1 MKISWPFARKSA
13 DASSP
18 MDILRDFLG
27 QASAKSGVPVTHKT
41 ALQAVTAFACA
52 RVISEGLAQV
62 PFRIMQTK
70 DRSRLPAVDH
80 ANYDLIAH
88 QPNEWMT
95 SFELRELIGIHL
107 AFAGRAYL
115 VKVRGRGG
123 RIAELLPYEPSMVR
137 VKREGWS
144 LRYWVRLE
152 GGGEQEIP
160 AADMWH
166 LRGPSWNGWQG
177 LDGVKL
183 AAEAIG
189 LAVATEEHGAR
200 LFANGAQPGGLLSS
214 DAVLNPEQRAALR
227 DSWQATQGGLRNAH
241 KTAVLWGGMK
251 WQPMVQQNDQAQYL
265 ETRRMQ
271 VEEVCR
277 AFRVL
282 PIMVGHSD
290 KTATYAS
297 AEQMF
302 LAHQIHT
309 MGPWYARIEASA
321 ALALLSKEDRAAGHY
336 CKFFQNAMMRGAMK
350 DRAEYYAKMYGIGA
364 LNPNE
369 IREYEDENP
378 YDGGDAYRVPL
389 NMEDPANPGKDGKD
403 GNQAP
408 DL

>member
-1 MKISWPFARKSA
+1 MKLSLWPFARKSEA
-13 DASSP
+13 VDGPMDLLRGFLALASS
-18 MDILRDFLG
+18 
-27 QASAKSGVPVTHKT
+27 KSGVPVTHKT
-41 ALQAVTAFACA
+41 ALEAVTAFACA

-62 PFRIMQTK
+62 PFRIMRK
-70 DRSRLPAVDH
+70 SGRDRLPAEDH
-80 ANYDLIAH
+80 PNYDLLAV
-88 QPNEWMT
+88 QPNDWMT
-95 SFELRELIGIHL
+95 SFELRELIGLHL
-107 AFAGRAYL
+107 AFAGRAYI

-123 RIAELLPYEPSMVR
+123 RIAELLPYEPAMVR
-137 VKREGWS
+137 VKREGWA
-144 LRYWVRLE
+144 LRYWVRLDS
-152 GGGEQEIP
+152 GGEQEIP

-166 LRGPSWNGWQG
+166 LRGPSWSGWEG

-189 LAVATEEHGAR
+189 LALATEEHGAR

-214 DAVLNPEQRAALR
+214 DATLNAEQRTALKE
-227 DSWQATQGGLRNAH
+227 SWQATQGGLRNAH
-241 KTAVLWGGMK
+241 KTAVLWGGMR

-265 ETRRMQ
+265 ETRRLQ

-282 PIMVGHSD
+282 PIMVGHAD
-290 KTATYAS
+290 KAATYAS

-309 MGPWYARIEASA
+309 LGPWYARIEASA
-321 ALALLSKEDRAAGHY
+321 ALNLLTRDDRAAGHY
-336 CKFFQNAMMRGAMK
+336 CKFFQNAMLRGAMK

-378 YDGGDAYRVPL
+378 YAGGDSYRVPL
-389 NMEDPANPGKDGKD
+389 NMEDPNNPNTPANE
-403 GNQAP
+403 GNNNGN
-408 DL
+408 